1 MLKRNIFIAVVLF
14 FASNLLNAQS
24 HNEQVTVQGSYTPQI
39 KKSERITSSPGMPK
53 NEFNIPK
60 YEVNTEDFFYD
71 YKIDLEPISPMQY
84 TNSEKREIT
93 NNFIKAAFTA
103 PTPPAAVTTP
113 SLPPFWLPMRRPTW
127 PWAVPVLWAV

>member
-93 NNFIKAAFTA
+93 NNFIKAGFGTRLS
-103 PTPPAAVTTP
+103 PDFLFHHYSDLSKKT
-113 SLPPFWLPMRRPTW
+113 SLGVGIDRKS
-127 PWAVPVLWAV
+127 VV